1 MILGE
6 SPQVYRAHVLRSGD
20 KILCPILFNHKCE
33 ICGATGDRAHTKRH
47 CPQSDGA
54 QQSESEGANVY
65 ESVHIYFTDN
75 LRRQQELNAQLS
87 AIARENDEKRRR
99 VMSGKIQGKQAIAL
113 CWIVHEHK
121 YI

>member
-47 CPQSDGA
+47 CPQSDGT
-54 QQSESEGANVY
+54 QQSESEGANACA
-65 ESVHIYFTDN
+65 SVHIYFTDN

-99 VMSGKIQGKQAIAL
+99 VMSGKIQGKQATAL
-113 CWIVHEHK
+113 
-121 YI
+121 